1 MIIAILLFFTYLII
15 ENLLVKYYRSKIPHV
30 IHVNGIRGKTGVS
43 RLIDSELR
51 EQGYRVLT
59 KTTGSNAMY
68 INVDGIEYP
77 IKRLG
82 QPNIYEQI
90 KFLRRAYKSK
100 VDFLVIECMAVNP
113 IYQYIAQHRILNADI
128 GVITNV
134 RYDHIFEM
142 GFTLSDIAI
151 SLSNT
156 VPKDGQLF
164 TVKQTDTDNI
174 FKEKCKELHSE
185 FFVIDNCE
193 DPLDTNISLANKV
206 CAQFNNHEANN
217 TYLKN
222 TIVDYGANKLYQAND
237 GYQYN
242 FYNLFSVNDPQSASM
257 LVDKIETKF
266 KENIYI
272 YNNRRDRPDRII
284 LFFKYFFDDST
295 DYKVYVIGEN
305 YNLAKKIFS
314 KKSNIEILDSIDI
327 YEADTLYIGLGNIKG
342 KGMNIIDE
350 FEGRTKWI
358 IIL

>member
-68 INVDGIEYP
+68 IDVEGIEYP

-90 KFLRRAYKSK
+90 KFLKRAYKSK

-113 IYQYIAQHRILNADI
+113 TYQYIAQHRILNADI

-142 GFTLSDIAI
+142 GFSLNDIAI

-156 VPKDGQLF
+156 VPKGGQLF
-164 TVKQTDTDNI
+164 TVEQMNTDMI
-174 FKEKCKELHSE
+174 FKEKCKALNSE

-193 DPLDTNISLANKV
+193 DPLDTNIALANRV
-206 CAQFNNHEANN
+206 CAQFNNHKSDNS
-217 TYLKN
+217 YLKN
-222 TIVDYGANKLYQAND
+222 TIIDYGANKLYQIND
-237 GYQYN
+237 GYKYN
-242 FYNLFSVNDPQSASM
+242 FYNLFSVNDPQSAYM
-257 LVDKIETKF
+257 LVDKVKDKF
-266 KENIYI
+266 KNTIYI

-284 LFFKYFFDDST
+284 LFYKYFFDDIT
-295 DYKVYVIGEN
+295 DYKIYVIGEN
-305 YNLAKKIFS
+305 FNLAKRIFA
-314 KKSNIEILDSIDI
+314 KKSNIKILDTIDI
-327 YEADTLYIGLGNIKG
+327 YEEDTLYIGLGNIKG

-350 FEGRTKWI
+350 FEGRAK
-358 IIL
+358 